1 MKKNHRRNFLKN
13 LSLSSL
19 AIGFLPSFLVPKKL
33 KANGACN
40 ETTDD
45 AYGQGP
51 FYTSNAP
58 TLTNGQLAS
67 LSEIGTRIII
77 SGRVLNLDCSQAIPN
92 TEIDIWHANDAG
104 SYDNN
109 GYNLRG
115 KVISNNQGYY
125 IFETIRPGLYLN
137 GSTYRPSHI
146 HFKITPPGFNPLIT
160 QLYFQG
166 DPYISNDFAASMN
179 SGQYDASSRII
190 PLNTGVNGV
199 LEGVWDIVIDG
210 NGVSTKINELHLDKG
225 IIYKTTPNPFSD
237 EIKIKF
243 GVFKKAKIKLEV
255 IDLKGKNVAIIEEKN
270 LIPDKYEVIWKGG
283 KKIKSGHYFIIMKA
297 NDLQIHYKKVVKK

>member
-19 AIGFLPSFLVPKKL
+19 AVGFLPSFLVPKKL

-40 ETTDD
+40 ETTED

-58 TLTNGQLAS
+58 SLTNGQLAS
-67 LSEIGTRIII
+67 LSEMGTRIII

-115 KVISNNQGYY
+115 KVFSNNQGYY

-190 PLNTGVNGV
+190 PLNTSANGV
-199 LEGVWDIVIDG
+199 LEGVWDIVVDG
-210 NGVSTKINELHLDKG
+210 NGVSTKINDLHLDKG
-225 IIYKTTPNPFSD
+225 VIYKITPNPFSD

-270 LIPDKYEVIWKGG
+270 LIPDKYEVSWRVR
-283 KKIKSGHYFIIMKA
+283 KKIKSGHYFIIMKV

>member
-1 MKKNHRRNFLKN
+1 MKKNHRRKFLKN

-19 AIGFLPSFLVPKKL
+19 VIGLLPSFLVPKKL
-33 KANGACN
+33 KANGTCD
-40 ETTDD
+40 ETTED

-58 TLTNGQLAS
+58 SLTNGQLAS

-77 SGRVLNLDCSQAIPN
+77 SGRVLNLDCSEAIPN

-115 KVISNNQGYY
+115 KVFSNNLGYY

-146 HFKITPPGFNPLIT
+146 HFKITPPGFNALIT

-179 SGQYDASSRII
+179 SGQYDASLRII
-190 PLNTGVNGV
+190 PLNTNANGV

-210 NGVSTKINELHLDKG
+210 NGVSTKINDIHLDRG
-225 IIYKTTPNPFSD
+225 AIYKITPNPFSD
-237 EIKIKF
+237 ELKIKF
-243 GVFKKAKIKLEV
+243 GVFKKAKIKIEV
-255 IDLKGKNVAIIEEKN
+255 IDVKGNNIAVIEEKN
-270 LIPDKYEVIWKGG
+270 LTPEKYEVIWKVE
-283 KKIKSGHYFIIMKA
+283 KKIKSGHYFIIMKS

>member
-19 AIGFLPSFLVPKKL
+19 AIGLLPSFLVPKKL

-40 ETTDD
+40 ETTED

-58 TLTNGQLAS
+58 TLINGQLAS

-115 KVISNNQGYY
+115 KVFSNNQGYY
-125 IFETIRPGLYLN
+125 LFETIRPGLYLN

-210 NGVSTKINELHLDKG
+210 NGVSTKINDLHLDKG
-225 IIYKTTPNPFSD
+225 VIYKITPNPFSD

-255 IDLKGKNVAIIEEKN
+255 IDLKGNNVAIIEEKN
-270 LIPDKYEVIWKGG
+270 LIPDKYEVTWRVR

-297 NDLQIHYKKVVKK
+297 NDLQIHYKKVIKK